1 MPPQLEATF
10 SNWPI
15 PKNSRLMSSQ
25 FHEKCA
31 NRWLVRGAI
40 AGRAKVP
47 QKARVP
53 SPSAQGTPAPPG
65 QKQIPFDSAQGRLSG
80 LKPPRNDKR
89 EAVWHPSAP
98 LRAGSEVVSF
108 PKRTSEDARAYI
120 DNRPRA
126 GALAPTSTTAH
137 ERGRSRLHRQQHAGG
152 SARAYID
159 KVHERDARAYINNRP
174 RARAPAPHATW
185 AGRGVS
191 RTPSLK
197 SREDRHPPLT
207 AESNSSAE
215 NLGHSPEG
223 WQNSETYAAL
233 AGE

>member
-1 MPPQLEATF
+1 MTRGRRFGALRLLSGQALKSCPPQ
-10 SNWPI
+10 S
-15 PKNSRLMSSQ
+15 
-25 FHEKCA
+25 
-31 NRWLVRGAI
+31 
-40 AGRAKVP
+40 
-47 QKARVP
+47 
-53 SPSAQGTPAPPG
+53 
-65 QKQIPFDSAQGRLSG
+65 
-80 LKPPRNDKR
+80 
-89 EAVWHPSAP
+89 
-98 LRAGSEVVSF
+98 
-108 PKRTSEDARAYI
+108 ARA
-120 DNRPRA
+120 
-126 GALAPTSTTAH
+126 
-137 ERGRSRLHRQQHAGG
+137 G

-159 KVHERDARAYINNRP
+159 KGHERDARAYINNRP